1 MPQFLIKLAQIK
13 FRFGVIEDKK
23 KAIRLFVILN
33 PLDYKKHKSYLQ
45 HWTGPSPFTLTKVK
59 EVGSVLSAL
68 AVSKCGKYLA
78 IGSMTTGDVDIYVS
92 FSLQVRHRLLT
103 YRLE

>member
-1 MPQFLIKLAQIK
+1 MN
-13 FRFGVIEDKK
+13 
-23 KAIRLFVILN
+23 RLFVILN

-92 FSLQVRHRLLT
+92 FSLQVSFLFSKIAIDVLVRFVRYLT
-103 YRLE
+103 